1 MGGRYQSSNP
11 HLATILVMSQKLLP
25 PVAFVEGRNWIR
37 WSLRPFQLKS
47 MDHDSRPFSLYP
59 EG

>member
-25 PVAFVEGRNWIR
+25 PVAFVCRREKLDQMVSEALPTQKHG
-37 WSLRPFQLKS
+37 S
-47 MDHDSRPFSLYP
+47 
-59 EG
+59 